1 MPLFIPL
8 LLLSVSPSAVTSTSA
23 PYLGVASRVAA
34 EGERV
39 TRIASEGP
47 AARAGLEVGD
57 VVLAID
63 GRPLGPHTSLP
74 SELSR
79 YRAGDVVRLSTFTH
93 GAVTERRVQLG
104 ALPAT
109 ALRADLDALQ
119 ASPAPSEPDRTK
131 LYLTVAAVPAGAAA
145 GVLTGLVLHL
155 VVTPLV
161 CIRAAGSDIRCG
173 GGPITPT
180 LRYGAAIGAGAGALL
195 ALGLLLYEPDPI
207 TKVDGGPEPSSMPG
221 PISLVP
227 VAVADRDGEA
237 AYGLALRFG
246 GP

>member
-1 MPLFIPL
+1 MIVCLPL
-8 LLLSVSPSAVTSTSA
+8 LLLSVSPSATTSTSA
-23 PYLGVASRVAA
+23 PYLGVASRITP
-34 EGERV
+34 EGESV
-39 TRIASEGP
+39 TRVAPEGP

-63 GRPLGPHTSLP
+63 GRPLGPHTSLS

-79 YRAGDVVRLSTFTH
+79 YRAEDVVRLSTFTR
-93 GAVTERRVQLG
+93 GAVNERRVQLG
-104 ALPAT
+104 APPAT
-109 ALRADLDALQ
+109 PLRADVESLPASQ
-119 ASPAPSEPDRTK
+119 ASPEPDRTK
-131 LYLTVAAVPAGAAA
+131 LYLTVGAVPVGAAA
-145 GVLTGLVLHL
+145 GVLTGLVLQL
-155 VVTPLV
+155 VFTPLV
-161 CIRAAGSDIRCG
+161 CIRAAGSDLRCG

-227 VAVADRDGEA
+227 VAVADVDGDA